1 MKNTKIVKAKCAKNG
16 LYFAME
22 LAQFGSTWKAIN
34 MIPLTNEEY
43 RMLGSEIKQREY
55 FTNSNLLDCSV
66 CGSRKVGGCN
76 CLSKKISCSS
86 SMPYQFECIYCTNFK
101 IDYTG
106 PRQKSPY
113 NSVKGISNIPN
124 AIKDSY
130 GNPIGSQYDLA
141 MDDGFIG
148 YKIVVLNLCDE
159 CNFDAPR
166 KALQKKGFEVV
177 EYKTAPSVQQ
187 LEKELF
193 GDETQLWIISHKT
206 SFLNDNHINLICSYF
221 NRGNGIYIWG
231 DNDPYYVDA
240 NKITQKLFNTKM
252 SGNYIGKNVLGI
264 RHGYSKSGIIENH
277 PITTGL
283 VNFFEGITI
292 AHIHMNSNLEE
303 LMYSSDGN
311 VLAAFYD
318 KDGKRA
324 LVDGGFT
331 RLWCNW
337 DSAGTDRYIVNAAAW
352 LANIERFGY
361 MQ

>member
-1 MKNTKIVKAKCAKNG
+1 
-16 LYFAME
+16 
-22 LAQFGSTWKAIN
+22 
-34 MIPLTNEEY
+34 
-43 RMLGSEIKQREY
+43 
-55 FTNSNLLDCSV
+55 
-66 CGSRKVGGCN
+66 
-76 CLSKKISCSS
+76 
-86 SMPYQFECIYCTNFK
+86 
-101 IDYTG
+101 
-106 PRQKSPY
+106 
-113 NSVKGISNIPN
+113 
-124 AIKDSY
+124 
-130 GNPIGSQYDLA
+130 
-141 MDDGFIG
+141 
-148 YKIVVLNLCDE
+148 
-159 CNFDAPR
+159 
-166 KALQKKGFEVV
+166 
-177 EYKTAPSVQQ
+177 
-187 LEKELF
+187 
-193 GDETQLWIISHKT
+193 
-206 SFLNDNHINLICSYF
+206 
-221 NRGNGIYIWG
+221 
-231 DNDPYYVDA
+231 
-240 NKITQKLFNTKM
+240 M

>member
-130 GNPIGSQYDLA
+130 GNPMGSQYDLA

-193 GDETQLWIISHKT
+193 
-206 SFLNDNHINLICSYF
+206 
-221 NRGNGIYIWG
+221 
-231 DNDPYYVDA
+231 